1 MNWTRILVS
10 GPLGLAMFPIQAH
23 NNRSDFASTVIV
35 HSHRPSRYPSS
46 TITDAYPEAT
56 VVALHTLV
64 KASNVP
70 EIETEHVSLI
80 LEAGKPE
87 HALRPDVR
95 AFLRGRQYQQL
106 QSPPAPSM
114 VSKTPSLYR
123 RVQTGP
129 ESAVYNGRG
138 GRTAAPVGLWEP
150 IFAQLYEKL
159 AALAKSD
166 RSALEVKPDQTKST
180 EELLLN
186 AQAVYSSEEEREA
199 ACNSV
204 IARLLDPER
213 IRSNNRG
220 VTADA
225 LAHTTIR
232 LLGPDGTKVLHLL
245 QEVKNEMGVAGDGE
259 LQAALSYCSH
269 VHAKEYES
277 IANVSSCPCILVSIS
292 GAYLFL
298 QAAVYLEVPIVQ
310 AIHDPIYLGGD
321 PSQDRIPYIAGVL
334 QLVSEANVALKEKYR
349 NLIPGSTLELKRFL
363 PQPTYN
369 QTLFPNP
376 LNFIQRFRPAGTPDD
391 DYYQTIYEATL
402 PETGTAVLVKFSAS
416 YNKEAHRL
424 LSDHGLAPKLH
435 ASVPLTGG
443 FYMTVMDREDLK
455 VALELLHASNL
466 VFGDLRRPN
475 VLIVAKKKNT
485 ELDGME
491 VEGDGELGAMLCD
504 FDWAGVAGQSR
515 YPFFLNATIRWPDGV
530 GPHVVM
536 QTSHDTAMFEELL
549 VHV

>member
-1 MNWTRILVS
+1 
-10 GPLGLAMFPIQAH
+10 
-23 NNRSDFASTVIV
+23 
-35 HSHRPSRYPSS
+35 
-46 TITDAYPEAT
+46 
-56 VVALHTLV
+56 
-64 KASNVP
+64 
-70 EIETEHVSLI
+70 
-80 LEAGKPE
+80 
-87 HALRPDVR
+87 
-95 AFLRGRQYQQL
+95 
-106 QSPPAPSM
+106 
-114 VSKTPSLYR
+114 
-123 RVQTGP
+123 
-129 ESAVYNGRG
+129 
-138 GRTAAPVGLWEP
+138 
-150 IFAQLYEKL
+150 
-159 AALAKSD
+159 
-166 RSALEVKPDQTKST
+166 
-180 EELLLN
+180 
-186 AQAVYSSEEEREA
+186 
-199 ACNSV
+199 
-204 IARLLDPER
+204 
-213 IRSNNRG
+213 
-220 VTADA
+220 
-225 LAHTTIR
+225 
-232 LLGPDGTKVLHLL
+232 
-245 QEVKNEMGVAGDGE
+245 
-259 LQAALSYCSH
+259 
-269 VHAKEYES
+269 
-277 IANVSSCPCILVSIS
+277 VSIS

-363 PQPTYN
+363 PQPTYD

-376 LNFIQRFRPAGTPDD
+376 LNFIRRFRPAGTPDD

-443 FYMTVMDREDLK
+443 FYMTVMDRVLGEDAHQKFGKSNLPPRVKEDLK

-536 QTSHDTAMFEELL
+536 QTSHDTAMLEELL